1 MLTGD
6 KQGTAVNI
14 GKSCGLVDAAHEV
27 RFITSKARPEMRREL
42 EVRVHTH
49 RHACVLRG

>member
-14 GKSCGLVDAAHEV
+14 GKSCGLVDPTYEV
-27 RFITSKARPEMRREL
+27 RYVTSKTRPDIRREL
-42 EVRVHTH
+42 EVRVQ
-49 RHACVLRG
+49 LR